1 MLLHFPTLR
10 IWQIALFGCKSRG
23 FVIYNEFSAL
33 VSSALACP
41 FLQLVSCPEGLH
53 SIPPLCRPK
62 SLSPFFLLRLPP
74 LHPSS
79 PRTAETSQVCSSCA
93 SSGSCLPWYIM
104 REPQGHHPTRSQG
117 SCNLSNLSHMA
128 LDIIDPLNQSTARR
142 GLK

>member
-1 MLLHFPTLR
+1 MLLHSPTLR

-23 FVIYNEFSAL
+23 FVIDSEFSAL

-41 FLQLVSCPEGLH
+41 FLQLVSCPEGPR
-53 SIPPLCRPK
+53 SQ

-128 LDIIDPLNQSTARR
+128 LDIIDPLNQSTAPAWTETTF
-142 GLK
+142 